1 MLNVISGTF
10 SAGAP
15 PAPPFDPLNLPN
27 LKAWYDASDTSTIS
41 VSSTRVTQWDDKSG
55 NTYNLTQATDALR
68 PYSGT
73 RTVNSLNAIDYA
85 ANTNS
90 LYASTAANWK
100 FMNDATGSTT
110 FAVYKLD
117 ATPVGDPYSMLYTR
131 GGSTGA
137 GPGFAFQATT
147 ASNMLQAVNTSSGN
161 ICINTSTSTM
171 NTSTVAWTLLSDPNN
186 ATAANKSDW
195 RKNTGSAEKNNT
207 LTGSIED
214 SNPPQPLRVG
224 DYDQSGTLGIDG
236 LMCEII
242 ICSGLLAATDITN
255 TRNYLITKWGI

>member
-1 MLNVISGTF
+1 
-10 SAGAP
+10 
-15 PAPPFDPLNLPN
+15 
-27 LKAWYDASDTSTIS
+27 
-41 VSSTRVTQWDDKSG
+41 
-55 NTYNLTQATDALR
+55 
-68 PYSGT
+68 
-73 RTVNSLNAIDYA
+73 
-85 ANTNS
+85 
-90 LYASTAANWK
+90 
-100 FMNDATGSTT
+100 
-110 FAVYKLD
+110 
-117 ATPVGDPYSMLYTR
+117 
-131 GGSTGA
+131 
-137 GPGFAFQATT
+137 
-147 ASNMLQAVNTSSGN
+147 MLQAVNTSSGN

-242 ICSGLLAATDITN
+242 ICSGLLGATDITN

>member
-1 MLNVISGTF
+1 MLNVISGPF

-137 GPGFAFQATT
+137 GPGLHFKQQQQAKCFR
-147 ASNMLQAVNTSSGN
+147 Q
-161 ICINTSTSTM
+161 
-171 NTSTVAWTLLSDPNN
+171 
-186 ATAANKSDW
+186 
-195 RKNTGSAEKNNT
+195 
-207 LTGSIED
+207 
-214 SNPPQPLRVG
+214 
-224 DYDQSGTLGIDG
+224 
-236 LMCEII
+236 
-242 ICSGLLAATDITN
+242 
-255 TRNYLITKWGI
+255 